1 MTSATPRPQVE
12 LLTRDGCTICER
24 IHARLVELAAE
35 LGFELS
41 TTDVDAAAAAGNPGL
56 RTEFGDR
63 LPVICSTVAN
73 TATGTSTSHGCAPI
87 SPAELGPA
95 AKRLFGSPADK
106 RLPWTA
112 VQLLEEARELAR

>member
-1 MTSATPRPQVE
+1 MSPQVSDATLVVMTEASGRPQVE

-24 IHARLVELAAE
+24 VHARLVELAAE

-41 TTDVDAAAAAGNPGL
+41 MTDVDAAAAAGISAADPPG
-56 RTEFGDR
+56 
-63 LPVICSTVAN
+63 A
-73 TATGTSTSHGCAPI
+73 A
-87 SPAELGPA
+87 SPAGA
-95 AKRLFGSPADK
+95 GQLFGSPADK

>member
-41 TTDVDAAAAAGNPGL
+41 TTDVDAPRRRAI
-56 RTEFGDR
+56 R
-63 LPVICSTVAN
+63 
-73 TATGTSTSHGCAPI
+73 GCAPN
-87 SPAELGPA
+87 SATGC
-95 AKRLFGSPADK
+95 R
-106 RLPWTA
+106 
-112 VQLLEEARELAR
+112 